1 MNRTILFF
9 FIFVI
14 LASCGAFAQKFA
26 GNNAKPKKLVII
38 PLLTDTM
45 QSKNFCVCKIVTFT
59 SGNYQQRT
67 DAIFAGSTQEK
78 PVAKKILIKHIEYEL
93 QQALVFFD
101 SYKQVNQIAAKVDC
115 NSLYKYL
122 ETQHEKINSYTVLLS
137 SYASR

>member
-14 LASCGAFAQKFA
+14 LASCSAFAQEFA
-26 GNNAKPKKLVII
+26 VKNAKPKKLVII
-38 PLLTDTM
+38 PLITDTT
-45 QSKNFCVCKIVTFT
+45 QNKNFCVCKIVTFT

-67 DAIFAGSTQEK
+67 DAIFAGSSQEK
-78 PVAKKILIKHIEYEL
+78 PVAKKNLIKHIEYEL

-115 NSLYKYL
+115 NILSKYL
-122 ETQHEKINSYTVLLS
+122 EAQHEKINSYTVLLS
-137 SYASR
+137 SFASR